1 MNPPLHIR
9 TNIRDRMGKRKDLNH
24 VHMSLQRTFSR
35 LLFVTFTFA
44 TSTCVQ
50 AEIFQWKD
58 DFGRVQYSDKQP
70 GTAESVYQAS
80 STSSIQSSVKLDVP
94 LVKQGKNLCG
104 PATIEM
110 LFRYWG
116 VDEYD
121 QYDIAYNMLLQFAD
135 SDRVKRSGILLTEPI
150 DWSLYPG
157 SGTINMREFLRRFA
171 SVENPKL
178 KSLPADRFLAKK
190 ERDYRFLQLKEYV
203 ARGVPVIVHQ
213 YWGEVGSMGH
223 YRLMIGYDEEK
234 QEVYLN
240 DSTSGTVIT
249 QSYDRFF
256 ELWNVNESWL
266 HYNAI
271 VFNANS
277 GRVHVSI
284 QSR

>member
-9 TNIRDRMGKRKDLNH
+9 TSIQDRVGQRKDLNH
-24 VHMSLQRTFSR
+24 AHMNLLRTFFR
-35 LLFVTFTFA
+35 LLLATFTFA
-44 TSTCVQ
+44 TSICVQ
-50 AEIFQWKD
+50 AEVFQWKD
-58 DFGRVQYSDKQP
+58 DFGGVQYSDKRS
-70 GTAESVYQAS
+70 GTAGSVYQTS

-116 VDEYD
+116 VDKYD
-121 QYDIAYNMLLQFAD
+121 QYDIAYNMLLQFAG
-135 SDRVKRSGILLTEPI
+135 SDRVKRSGILLTKPI

-178 KSLPADRFLAKK
+178 KNLPADRFLAKR

-203 ARGVPVIVHQ
+203 ARGIPVIVHQ
-213 YWGEVGSMGH
+213 YWGEVGSRGH

-240 DSTSGTVIT
+240 DATSGSVIT
-249 QSYDRFF
+249 QSYERFF

-271 VFNANS
+271 VFNAD
-277 GRVHVSI
+277 RAQVRVSI